1 MYRLLIVDDEPA
13 IVDGLQQHFQ
23 EKEEWE
29 LDLCKAYSA
38 DEALEIAKKTK
49 IDLLI
54 SDIRMPGKSGLQLID
69 DVLYYWPA
77 CRVILLTGHS
87 EFDYAYKAIQKNVDS
102 YILKMEGIEV
112 IHKAV
117 SAVLDQFEEER
128 RNLNMLKRA
137 SLKLTVAEPLLKKEL
152 FEALLIGDDVA
163 AIGRSEWYDG
173 PSLLIDLGEPLIML
187 AGMVDH
193 WPEKTTYMRKLELY
207 YSVQNLFSEL
217 LPSQIRSETVIH
229 DRSVL
234 CWFVQPADA
243 DLHKFAEQ
251 DGGTDWQALGDY
263 LKGMLEP
270 LQNSCRSELGISLS
284 FVVGRGAVKRHEI
297 GKEFDLIKAAF
308 KQRAAFGPE
317 MAVIDLDQSDE
328 WFKGEA
334 GKYAAPSAGDYHK
347 KLHALEKCLDD
358 GDAKGASALTGYLVG
373 TLKNETNPNY
383 VLGKERYY
391 SLLLVYLSALNK
403 MDFSDK
409 SLHEVRLASL
419 SVFES
424 EAEWGAIEEQ
434 LIRLCELICRM
445 KKEQIE
451 NSEHRIVER
460 VHRFV
465 NENLGNDLSLARIAE
480 VVYFNPS
487 YLSRFYKQ
495 LTGRNLS
502 DYINEARRDAAIDL
516 LVHTQLKVNEI
527 ALRLGFESPSYFT
540 SFFRKMTGSSPQE
553 YRETAIM
560 KGK

>member
-1 MYRLLIVDDEPA
+1 MFRLLIVDDEPA

-23 EKEEWE
+23 EEEWE

-38 DEALEIAKKTK
+38 DEALEIAKRTK

-54 SDIRMPGKSGLQLID
+54 SDIRMPGKSGLQLVD
-69 DVLYYWPA
+69 DVLFYWPS

-102 YILKMEGIEV
+102 YILKMEGIDV

-117 SAVLDQFEEER
+117 SAVLGKFEEER

-152 FEALLIGDDVA
+152 FEALLIGDNA
-163 AIGRSEWYDG
+163 ANAGRSEWYDG
-173 PSLLIDLGEPLIML
+173 PSLLIDLGKPFIMFS
-187 AGMVDH
+187 GMVDH
-193 WPEKTTYMRKLELY
+193 WQEKMTYMKKMEIY
-207 YSVQNLFSEL
+207 YSVQNLFAEH
-217 LPSQIRSETVIH
+217 LPLQIKAETVIH

-234 CWFVQPADA
+234 CWFVQPDTASTR
-243 DLHKFAEQ
+243 FTEET
-251 DGGTDWQALGDY
+251 GGTDWQALVYY

-270 LQNSCRSELGISLS
+270 VQNSCRNELGVSIS
-284 FVVGRGAVKRHEI
+284 FVVGRGAVKGNEI
-297 GKEFDLIKAAF
+297 GKEFDLIKAVF
-308 KQRAAFGPE
+308 KQRAVFGPE
-317 MAVIDLDQSDE
+317 MAVIDLDKSDE
-328 WFKGEA
+328 WFKGETR
-334 GKYAAPSAGDYHK
+334 KYAAPPAVEFNK
-347 KLHALEKCLDD
+347 KLHALEKFLDE
-358 GDAKGASALTGYLVG
+358 GNEKEAAGLTADLVSV
-373 TLKNETNPNY
+373 LKNETNPNY
-383 VLGKERYY
+383 VMGKERYY
-391 SLLLVYLSALNK
+391 MLLLVYLSALNS

-409 SLHEVRLASL
+409 SLHEIRIASI

-424 EAEWGAIEEQ
+424 QAEWGTIEEQ
-434 LIRLCELICRM
+434 LIRLCELICQM

-502 DYINEARRDAAIDL
+502 DYINEARKNAAMDML
-516 LVHTQLKVNEI
+516 MHTQLKVNEI
-527 ALRLGFESPSYFT
+527 ALKLGFESPSYFT

-553 YRETAIM
+553 FRETAVRR
-560 KGK
+560 GK